1 MRFAGVS
8 VSEGT
13 TRWREK
19 IRLRPNVRRNTGTLR
34 TATWVVGEWV
44 AGTTL
49 DARTAAGIV
58 GGTLSSAASAVCLGG
73 DRWI

>member
-1 MRFAGVS
+1 MRFAGGECVRGNDALAREDQTS
-8 VSEGT
+8 SECS
-13 TRWREK
+13 
-19 IRLRPNVRRNTGTLR
+19 PQYRRIEDRYL
-34 TATWVVGEWV
+34 VVGEWV